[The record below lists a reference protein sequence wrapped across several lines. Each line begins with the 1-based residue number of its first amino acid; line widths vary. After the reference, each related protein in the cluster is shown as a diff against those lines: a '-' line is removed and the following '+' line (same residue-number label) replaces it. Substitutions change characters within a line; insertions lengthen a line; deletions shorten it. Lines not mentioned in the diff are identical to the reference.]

1 MLPSSSGQDVA
12 PRSPVPSLAWSL
24 PSMRPWSARSPPH
37 FKFLDPTK
45 RQAQRGFIGQLA
57 SRHMK
62 KLSQHMGL
70 NLPCD
75 PPAM

>member
-12 PRSPVPSLAWSL
+12 LRSPVPSLTRSL

-45 RQAQRGFIGQLA
+45 HQAQRGFVGQLA
-57 SRHMK
+57 SMHMK

-70 NLPCD
+70 ICLTS
-75 PPAM
+75 